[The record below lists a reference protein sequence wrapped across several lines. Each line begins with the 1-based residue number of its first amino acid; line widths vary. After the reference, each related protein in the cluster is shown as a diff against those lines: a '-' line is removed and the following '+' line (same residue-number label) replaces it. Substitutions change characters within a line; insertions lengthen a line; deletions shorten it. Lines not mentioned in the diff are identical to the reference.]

1 MPKPTKPTKGKVLIR
16 RKPSRADFD
25 QVLSLIDAARK
36 RAVAVVNT
44 ALIDL
49 YWSIG
54 EHISRRIA
62 EAAWG
67 QGAVEEL
74 AEYIQK
80 RQPGI
85 SGYSAQNL
93 WRMRQFYDTY
103 HDQPILSTLLREL
116 SWSHNLHIV
125 SKCKTQQEREF
136 YLRIAAREHWSSRE
150 LDRQISGALFERSIL
165 SPPKLAAVLR
175 ESHPEAI
182 NIFKD
187 SYLVEFLQLPA
198 GHSEADLHT
207 GLVEHLRRFIIELG
221 RDFCFIGSKYRIQ
234 VGNRD
239 FEIDRLFFNRALNAL
254 VAIELKIDE
263 FQPEHLGK
271 MGFYLEALDR
281 QMRKSHERPAIG
293 LLLCATKDN
302 EVVEYAMSRS
312 VSPALVAEY
321 ATKLPDKQLL
331 EAKLHEFY
339 MLAASQTN
347 SQKERTTPLDDAEL
361 DHGKGDRKQPKRKL
375 RQ

>member
-1 MPKPTKPTKGKVLIR
+1 MPKPSKLTK
-16 RKPSRADFD
+16 RKPIVHRKRGRADFD
-25 QVLSLIDAARK
+25 QVLNLIDAARQ

-54 EHISRRIA
+54 EHICGRIA

-85 SGYSAQNL
+85 SGYSASNL
-93 WRMRQFYDTY
+93 WRMRQFFETY
-103 HDQPILSTLLREL
+103 HEFPILAALLREL
-116 SWSHNLHIV
+116 SWTHHVLIIG
-125 SKCKTQQEREF
+125 KCKGAEEREF
-136 YLRIAAREHWSSRE
+136 YIRLVTREHWSTRE
-150 LDRQISGALFERSIL
+150 LERQIAGAYFERSIL
-165 SPPKLAAVLR
+165 APPKLAAVLR

-207 GLVEHLRRFIIELG
+207 GLVEHLKRFIIELG

-234 VGNRD
+234 VGKRD
-239 FEIDRLFFNRALNAL
+239 FEIDLLFFNRALNAL

-271 MGFYLEALDR
+271 LEFYLEALDR
-281 QMRKSHERPAIG
+281 QMRKAHERPAIG

-302 EVVEYAMSRS
+302 EVVEFAMSRS
-312 VSPALVAEY
+312 LSPALVA
-321 ATKLPDKQLL
+321 
-331 EAKLHEFY
+331 
-339 MLAASQTN
+339 
-347 SQKERTTPLDDAEL
+347 
-361 DHGKGDRKQPKRKL
+361 
-375 RQ
+375 